1 METKSDKLNDWGWVG
16 GADSTV
22 VDSVNP
28 AEGRMFQLGV
38 ESGLS
43 VMIEITRGKSQR

>member
-16 GADSTV
+16 GADG
-22 VDSVNP
+22 SVIDTANP
-28 AEGRMFQLGV
+28 AEVRMFQLGV

-43 VMIEITRGKSQR
+43 VTIEIRRGKSQR